1 MPNRELLDA
10 IIRYIEARSSE
21 NVFKTSTT
29 EVSADEYAHQAMAE
43 LTALIDKRVTVALA
57 ERDKHIVSLLRS

>member
-29 EVSADEYAHQAMAE
+29 ELSADEYAHQAMAE
-43 LTALIDKRVTVALA
+43 LTALIDKRVTAALVAH
-57 ERDKHIVSLLRS
+57 DKHMIDLLRG